1 MPQYQKYYTN
11 ETLRKLDPEFLNFLC
26 ETACDK
32 SATLG
37 LVTRTN
43 DDKSNY
49 KLLKTASI
57 ALTPSPIPEAEFN
70 KIWAI
75 QPVFNELL
83 SNIVNKKPEWITSVL
98 KEVKE
103 PFLQKLIFIRE
114 SITEQQYPQIANLQI
129 MRNDY
134 MCDPEMGFKN
144 IEYNTIAS
152 SIGGIMTGV
161 CCVQNLVKS
170 HVKMMRSEIDLDCF
184 EKKPDFANNPLKVA
198 DKMEKAHR
206 IYCNRIES
214 ESKISGNPIQLP
226 PTNLSSKTA
235 ILFVIED
242 GPNWN
247 MGDMRKMEFDLN
259 SRGIFT
265 IRKSL
270 SQLSNLAIDLYFDEM
285 KGRLFINDVEISL
298 VYFRAGY
305 QPEQYKTEADF
316 KTRLVLERS
325 RAIKCPSIDYH
336 LIGFKR
342 IQIELSKNQVLEDFF
357 TEFNMDTSF
366 VKPLKSTFANMWQA
380 SEKDAFDLAMKSPEK
395 YVLKEQMEGGSEI
408 IVGAGIPRVLAEEK
422 EKDCLE
428 KWVVMDRIRP
438 IEFDTVSSHFPEIF
452 KAVSEVGVY
461 TSMLDIFEDGSVKM
475 ETENCGYLVRSKQS
489 EATSGGFAIGV
500 ASADELYFV

>member
-1 MPQYQKYYTN
+1 M
-11 ETLRKLDPEFLNFLC
+11 C
-26 ETACDK
+26 ETACDR

-49 KLLKTASI
+49 KILKTASI
-57 ALTPSPIPEAEFN
+57 ALTPSPIPEVEFN

-83 SNIVNKKPEWITSVL
+83 SNIVNKNPKWITDVL
-98 KEVKE
+98 REVQE
-103 PFLQKLIFIRE
+103 PFLQKLIFIRD
-114 SITEQQYPQIANLQI
+114 SINEQQYPQVANLQI

-134 MCDPEMGFKN
+134 MCDPELGFKN

-161 CCVQNLVKS
+161 QGVQDLVKS
-170 HVKMMRSEIDLDCF
+170 HVTMLRSEILDDF
-184 EKKPDFANNPLKVA
+184 DKKKPNLVNNPLKVA

-206 IYCNRIES
+206 IYCSRIVS
-214 ESKISGNPIQLP
+214 ESKLSGNID
-226 PTNLSSKTA
+226 LSSKTA

-247 MGDMRKMEFDLN
+247 MGDMRKMEFELN

-270 SQLSNLAIDLYFDEM
+270 TQLSSLIIELNTLGME
-285 KGRLFINDVEISL
+285 GRLIINDIEISL

-305 QPEQYKTEADF
+305 QPEHYKTEADF
-316 KTRLVLERS
+316 GTRLVLERS
-325 RAIKCPSIDYH
+325 RAIKCPNIDYH

-342 IQIELSKNQVLEDFF
+342 IQIELSKNRVLDDFF
-357 TEFNMDTSF
+357 TEFNMDLSF

-380 SEKDAFDLAMKSPEK
+380 SEQQGFDLAMKSPEN

-422 EKDCLE
+422 KKNCLE

-461 TSMLDIFEDGSVKM
+461 
-475 ETENCGYLVRSKQS
+475 
-489 EATSGGFAIGV
+489 
-500 ASADELYFV
+500 SAFKNFKIE